1 MDGTGIGSAFRVC
14 ASYYDILHLALCLS
28 FPSSKTDA
36 FVDFPHNNDKMST
49 GPGEQSGLLGALL
62 KGPQW
67 SLSPPK
73 SPVGLGIQT
82 SNLLIKSSLLDEL
95 RRLFRVCCDVTKG
108 KLLKLPKLSACYKIT
123 TFCT

>member
-14 ASYYDILHLALCLS
+14 ASYYNILHLALCLS

-36 FVDFPHNNDKMST
+36 FVDFPRNNEVCWSTWENKMST

-82 SNLLIKSSLLDEL
+82 SNLLIKSSLLD
-95 RRLFRVCCDVTKG
+95 
-108 KLLKLPKLSACYKIT
+108 
-123 TFCT
+123 